1 MAQNLDSKV
10 RAKVWLTPDQVDNL
24 RSACYSTGA
33 DYLQQRNEA
42 IIALMYDTGLR
53 VGELVAVDV
62 DMLRE
67 GNTALYVPTEIQKD
81 YPNDNEPAPA
91 TLELASD
98 VTRLLSSYLNSRW
111 KDSPALFPSRSSDR
125 ITTQGVRNAISKVA
139 EEASV
144 DPYLVDGTRGDP
156 GDVTPHALRHG
167 VAYRITPRRKTRC
180 TTYGTAC
187 GTGVS
192 KQLSKSTT
200 TSSEYDRRRQCR
212 PGRPPPESHY
222 TRFKDNEWHYV
233 PDELGQTISL
243 GLGGEGE
250 EGQDWVL
257 TYTPEKRDQGDREK
271 YCDRPHPD
279 IQ

>member
-10 RAKVWLTPDQVDNL
+10 RAKVWLTPDQIDDL

-67 GNTALYVPTEIQKD
+67 SNSALYLPTEIQKD
-81 YPNDNEPAPA
+81 YPNDNEPSPA

-139 EEASV
+139 VEAGV
-144 DPYLVDGTRGDP
+144 DPYLVDGTRGEPD
-156 GDVTPHALRHG
+156 DVTPHALRHS
-167 VAYRITPRRKTRC
+167 VAYRMMN
-180 TTYGTAC
+180 A
-187 GTGVS
+187 
-192 KQLSKSTT
+192 
-200 TSSEYDRRRQCR
+200 
-212 PGRPPPESHY
+212 
-222 TRFKDNEWHYV
+222 
-233 PDELGQTISL
+233 
-243 GLGGEGE
+243 E
-250 EGQDWVL
+250 EGNTLYDVRNRL
-257 TYTPEKRDQGDREK
+257 RHRS
-271 YCDRPHPD
+271 
-279 IQ
+279 IQTTEQVYDHIIRV

>member
-10 RAKVWLTPDQVDNL
+10 RAKVWLTPDQVDDL

-67 GNTALYVPTEIQKD
+67 GNSALYLPTEIQKD

-125 ITTQGVRNAISKVA
+125 ITTQGVRDAISKVA
-139 EEASV
+139 EEAGV
-144 DPYLVDGTRGDP
+144 EPYLLNGTRGES
-156 GDVTPHALRHG
+156 GDVTPHALRHS
-167 VAYRITPRRKTRC
+167 VAYRMMN
-180 TTYGTAC
+180 A
-187 GTGVS
+187 
-192 KQLSKSTT
+192 
-200 TSSEYDRRRQCR
+200 
-212 PGRPPPESHY
+212 
-222 TRFKDNEWHYV
+222 
-233 PDELGQTISL
+233 
-243 GLGGEGE
+243 E
-250 EGQDWVL
+250 EGNTLYDVRNRL
-257 TYTPEKRDQGDREK
+257 RHRS
-271 YCDRPHPD
+271 
-279 IQ
+279 IQTTEQVYDHIIRV